1 MERGIDMLTFVVKAL
16 AHAQKKQ
23 LNICHGPTKALRARS
38 NRYAIQTVI
47 PGREVVQSDGSQ
59 GLVSRPA
66 TQRSLEDTLFGV
78 DEAGV
83 LDALKVMLHREQI
96 DVEGCKTL

>member
-1 MERGIDMLTFVVKAL
+1 MERSIDMLTFVMKAL
-16 AHAQKKQ
+16 PHAQKKQ
-23 LNICHGPTKALRARS
+23 LNVCHGPAKALRAGP

-47 PGREVVQSDGSQ
+47 PGSEVVQSDGSQ

-78 DEAGV
+78 DESGV
-83 LDALKVMLHREQI
+83 LDALEVMLHREQV
-96 DVEGCKTL
+96 DVEGCETV